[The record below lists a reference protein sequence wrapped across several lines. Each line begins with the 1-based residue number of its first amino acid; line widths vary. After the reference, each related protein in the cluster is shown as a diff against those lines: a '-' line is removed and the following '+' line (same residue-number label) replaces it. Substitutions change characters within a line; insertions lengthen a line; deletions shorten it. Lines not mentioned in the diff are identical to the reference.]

1 MSEAFY
7 EPLTALDAW
16 FLYAE
21 TAETPLHIGG
31 VYIFEA
37 GSRIGGGRGALG
49 LAQTLEER
57 LHLLPRYRQKIKWLP
72 FNLGHPVWIDD
83 PDFDLSYHIRRAAL
97 PRPGDDATL
106 REYASRVYA
115 RPLDLRKPPWEITIV
130 EGLEGGR
137 VAMIS
142 KVHHSM
148 VDGISTVDIGALLL
162 DPTPEPAD
170 IKEAEPW
177 VPRPAPSDLEI
188 LRDTFLRVG
197 PVEQLRQLTE
207 SAGAGARGLVTQP
220 WEGALALARS
230 FLRPSRPLF
239 FNRAIG
245 PHRRLY
251 SLAVPLQLFKDLKS
265 AFEATVNDVV
275 LAVIAEALG
284 NWLAARGEEV
294 PDSVRVFCPV
304 SVRDDSHRYRLGNMV
319 SGMVVELPTAPLRP
333 EERLHR
339 IALTTGDLKR
349 SRQAVAA
356 QSLVQLADFAP
367 ATLHT
372 LAARLLPDERPQW
385 VVNMIVTNVPGP
397 QTPFYTGGAL
407 LVDVWPCVPVYHSL
421 GLNIA
426 LTSYN
431 GNVHVGL
438 QSDRDLVPDLEAFG
452 TAIAEA
458 AKTYRALLE
467 PPRRRAAKASPPAA
481 VARAARRPSGS
492 PPARRGSPAPRR
504 SSGRGARK
512 PSS

>member
-1 MSEAFY
+1 MAETFY

-16 FLYAE
+16 FLYGE
-21 TAETPLHIGG
+21 TPETPLHIGG

-37 GSRIGGGRGALG
+37 GSRVPGGRGALG

-57 LHLLPRYRQKIKWLP
+57 LHLLPRYRQKVRWLP

-83 PDFDLSYHIRRAAL
+83 PDFDISYHVRRAAL
-97 PRPGDDATL
+97 PSPGDDATL

-162 DPTPEPAD
+162 DPQPEPTPVAPPAPY
-170 IKEAEPW
+170 E
-177 VPRPAPSDLEI
+177 PRPAPSDVEL
-188 LRDTFLRVG
+188 LRDTFLRAG
-197 PVEQLRQLTE
+197 PLEQLRQLSE
-207 SAGAGARGLVTQP
+207 AAGSGARSLVSQP
-220 WEGALALARS
+220 WEGAASLARS
-230 FLRPSRPLF
+230 LLRPSRPLF
-239 FNRAIG
+239 FNKAIG
-245 PHRRLY
+245 PHRRLH
-251 SLAVPLQLFKDLKS
+251 SLPVPLQLFKDLKT
-265 AFEATVNDVV
+265 AYGATVNDVV
-275 LAVIAEALG
+275 LAVIAQGLG
-284 NWLAARGEEV
+284 DWLADRGEEV
-294 PDSVRVFCPV
+294 PDTVRVFCPV
-304 SVRDDSHRYRLGNMV
+304 SVRDESMRYRLGNMV
-319 SGMVVELPTAPLRP
+319 SGMVVELPTGVMGP
-333 EERLHR
+333 EERIHR
-339 IALTTGDLKR
+339 IAEITGDLKR
-349 SRQAVAA
+349 TRQAVAA

-367 ATLHT
+367 ATMHT
-372 LAARLLPDERPQW
+372 LAVRLLPSERPQW

-407 LVDVWPCVPVYHSL
+407 LVEVWPFVPVYHSL

-431 GNVHVGL
+431 GNIHIGL
-438 QSDRDLVPDLEAFG
+438 QADRDLVPDLDEFAQALRESIDSF
-452 TAIAEA
+452 
-458 AKTYRALLE
+458 RRLLE
-467 PPRRRAAKASPPAA
+467 PPRPKSAPRAKG
-481 VARAARRPSGS
+481 ARAARRPAGS

-504 SSGRGARK
+504 SRGRAARK

>member
-1 MSEAFY
+1 MSTGFY

-21 TAETPLHIGG
+21 SPETPLHIGG
-31 VYIFEA
+31 VYVFEA
-37 GSRIGGGRGALG
+37 GSRLPGGQGALG
-49 LAQTLEER
+49 LAQTLEDR
-57 LHLLPRYRQKIKWLP
+57 LHLLPRYRQKIHWLP

-97 PRPGDDATL
+97 PKPGDEATL
-106 REYASRVYA
+106 REYAARVYS

-130 EGLEGGR
+130 EGLEGDR

-148 VDGISTVDIGALLL
+148 VDGISTVDIGALLM
-162 DPTPEPAD
+162 DPTPEPLD
-170 IKEAEPW
+170 IKPAEPW
-177 VPRPAPSDLEI
+177 EPRPAPSDVEI
-188 LRDTFLRVG
+188 VRDTFRRVG
-197 PVEQLRQLTE
+197 PIEQVRELADSA
-207 SAGAGARGLVTQP
+207 SAGVRSFVSQPWAGAVS
-220 WEGALALARS
+220 LARS
-230 FLRPSRPLF
+230 FLRPTQPLF
-239 FNRAIG
+239 FNKPIG

-251 SLAVPLQLFKDLKS
+251 SLSVPLQLFKDLT
-265 AFEATVNDVV
+265 AANNATVNDVV

-284 NWLAARGEEV
+284 NWLSDRGENV

-304 SVRDDSHRYRLGNMV
+304 SVRDDSQRYRLGNMV
-319 SGMVVELPTAPLRP
+319 SGMVVELPTSPLRP
-333 EERLHR
+333 GERLQR
-339 IALTTGDLKR
+339 ISATTGDLKR

-356 QSLVQLADFAP
+356 QNLVQLADFAP

-372 LAARLLPDERPQW
+372 LAARLLPMERPQW

-397 QTPFYTGGAL
+397 QTPFYSGGAL

-431 GNVHVGL
+431 GDIHIGL
-438 QSDRDLVPDLEAFG
+438 QADRDLVPDVDDFG
-452 TAIAEA
+452 QAIAA
-458 AKTYRALLE
+458 ATETYRKLLDR
-467 PPRRRAAKASPPAA
+467 PKPKASRTAANGRAASK
-481 VARAARRPSGS
+481 PSDS
-492 PPARRGSPAPRR
+492 RPARRGSPAPPR
-504 SSGRGARK
+504 SSGQAART